1 VTKYAPPC
9 QPTTR
14 TNKAEIELTAE
25 ELERVVGGKGKTS
38 QPQIDYLKYEMS
50 DIIISSYGH

>member
-1 VTKYAPPC
+1 MTKYAPPY
-9 QPTTR
+9 QLTTR

-25 ELERVVGGKGKTS
+25 ELDRVVGGKGKTP
-38 QPQIDYLKYEMS
+38 QPQPDYLKYEMS